1 MTIQLGYRFLP
12 NGLQNGLRNNLD
24 CMQKSTSQDFGS
36 ETIGKL
42 LIKQAVPASIG
53 ILVMSLNILVDTI
66 FVGHWIGSQA
76 IAAINVVLPVSFF
89 IAALGM
95 SIGIGGSSI
104 ISRALGAKEA
114 PKAFKTFGNQITMTL
129 LLTVVLVFFGLY
141 YIDGI
146 IPAFGGKGTIFEP
159 AKTYYRIVLYGVP
172 FLAFSM
178 MGNTVIRAEG
188 KPKFAMYAMMI
199 PSVSNL
205 VLDVLLI
212 NVMDLG
218 MRGAAW
224 ATTGS
229 YLLCFSFI
237 LWFFL
242 SKNSEMK
249 ISWSHFKLQNTIVS
263 EISNLGLATLSRQAI
278 VSITYLLMNNILFDF
293 GGETS
298 VTSYAIVSRMLMF
311 ALFPIFGITQGFVP
325 IAGYNYGA
333 HNYERVKQTIRIAI
347 IYSMAMAS
355 LIFVLLIGF
364 PELITR
370 MFTTDPLVIEKTPK
384 VMRWVFAA
392 TPIIA
397 IQLIGSA
404 YFQAVGKAVPA
415 LLLTLSRQGFF
426 FIPLIFILPLWHG
439 ELGVWIAFPVSD
451 VLSTLLTAFILYREV
466 KTKLISIT

>member
-1 MTIQLGYRFLP
+1 MNQ
-12 NGLQNGLRNNLD
+12 
-24 CMQKSTSQDFGS
+24 STSNSFGS
-36 ETIGKL
+36 ESIGKL

-95 SIGIGGSSI
+95 AIGIGGSSI
-104 ISRALGAKEA
+104 VSRALGANEKS
-114 PKAFKTFGNQITMTL
+114 KALKTFGNQVTMTIA
-129 LLTVVLVFFGLY
+129 LTLTLVFFGLY
-141 YIDGI
+141 YIDNI
-146 IPAFGGKGTIFEP
+146 IPLFGGKGTIFEP
-159 AKTYYRIVLYGVP
+159 AKIYYQIVLYGVP
-172 FLAFSM
+172 FLALSM
-178 MGNTVIRAEG
+178 MGNTIIRAEG
-188 KPKFAMYAMMI
+188 KPKYAMYAMMI
-199 PSVSNL
+199 PSITNL
-205 VLDVLLI
+205 GLDILFI

-218 MRGAAW
+218 MIGAAW

-229 YLLCFSFI
+229 YILCFIFI
-237 LWFFL
+237 FWFFV

-249 ISWSHFKLQNTIVS
+249 ISLIHFKLQRSIVS
-263 EISNLGLATLSRQAI
+263 EISNLGSVTLSRQAI

-293 GGETS
+293 GGVTS

-311 ALFPIFGITQGFVP
+311 ALFPIFGITQGFIP

-333 HNYERVKQTIRIAI
+333 QNYDRVKQAIRIAI
-347 IYSMAMAS
+347 IYAMVMAS
-355 LIFVLLIGF
+355 LVFVLLISF

-370 MFTTDPLVIEKTPK
+370 MFTTDSLVIEKTPTA
-384 VMRWVFAA
+384 MHWVFAA

-397 IQLIGSA
+397 VQLIGSA
-404 YFQAVGKAVPA
+404 YFQAVGKAIPA

-426 FIPLIFILPLWHG
+426 FIPLIFILPLWYG

-451 VLSTLLTAFILYREV
+451 VLSTLLTAYILYREV
-466 KTKLISIT
+466 SVKLTLKT

>member
-1 MTIQLGYRFLP
+1 MNQ
-12 NGLQNGLRNNLD
+12 
-24 CMQKSTSQDFGS
+24 STSNSFGS
-36 ETIGKL
+36 ESIGKL

-95 SIGIGGSSI
+95 AIGIGGSSI
-104 ISRALGAKEA
+104 VSRALGANEKS
-114 PKAFKTFGNQITMTL
+114 KALKTFGNQVTMTIA
-129 LLTVVLVFFGLY
+129 LTLTLVFFGLY
-141 YIDGI
+141 YIDNI
-146 IPAFGGKGTIFEP
+146 IPLFGGKGTIFEP
-159 AKTYYRIVLYGVP
+159 AKTYYQIVLYGVP
-172 FLAFSM
+172 FLALSM
-178 MGNTVIRAEG
+178 MGNTIIRAEG
-188 KPKFAMYAMMI
+188 KPKYAMYAMMI
-199 PSVSNL
+199 PSITNL
-205 VLDVLLI
+205 GLDILFI

-218 MRGAAW
+218 MIGAAW

-229 YLLCFSFI
+229 YMLCFIFI
-237 LWFFL
+237 FWFFV

-249 ISWSHFKLQNTIVS
+249 ISLIHFKLQRSIVS
-263 EISNLGLATLSRQAI
+263 EISNLGSVTLSRQAI

-293 GGETS
+293 GGVTS

-311 ALFPIFGITQGFVP
+311 ALFPIFGITQGFIP

-333 HNYERVKQTIRIAI
+333 QNYDRVKQAIRIAI
-347 IYSMAMAS
+347 IYAMVMAS
-355 LIFVLLIGF
+355 LVFVLLISF

-370 MFTTDPLVIEKTPK
+370 MFTTDSLVIEKTPTA
-384 VMRWVFAA
+384 MRWVFAA

-397 IQLIGSA
+397 VQLIGSA
-404 YFQAVGKAVPA
+404 YFQAVGKAIPA

-426 FIPLIFILPLWHG
+426 FIPLIFILPLWYG

-451 VLSTLLTAFILYREV
+451 VLSTLLTAYILYREV
-466 KTKLISIT
+466 SVKLTLKT

>member
-1 MTIQLGYRFLP
+1 MNQ
-12 NGLQNGLRNNLD
+12 
-24 CMQKSTSQDFGS
+24 STSNSFGS
-36 ETIGKL
+36 ESIGKL

-95 SIGIGGSSI
+95 AIGIGGSSI
-104 ISRALGAKEA
+104 VSRALGANEKS
-114 PKAFKTFGNQITMTL
+114 KALKTFGNQVTMTIA
-129 LLTVVLVFFGLY
+129 LTLTLVFFGLY
-141 YIDGI
+141 YIDNI
-146 IPAFGGKGTIFEP
+146 IPLFGGKGTIFEP
-159 AKTYYRIVLYGVP
+159 AKIYYQIVLYGVP
-172 FLAFSM
+172 FLALSM
-178 MGNTVIRAEG
+178 MGNTIIRAEG
-188 KPKFAMYAMMI
+188 KPKYAMYAMMI
-199 PSVSNL
+199 PSITNL
-205 VLDVLLI
+205 GLDILFI

-218 MRGAAW
+218 MIGAAW

-229 YLLCFSFI
+229 YILCFIFI
-237 LWFFL
+237 FWFFV

-249 ISWSHFKLQNTIVS
+249 ISLIHFKLQRSIVS
-263 EISNLGLATLSRQAI
+263 EISNLGSVTLSRQAI

-293 GGETS
+293 GGVTS

-311 ALFPIFGITQGFVP
+311 ALFPIFGITQGFIP

-333 HNYERVKQTIRIAI
+333 QNYDRVKQAIRIAI
-347 IYSMAMAS
+347 IYAMVMAS
-355 LIFVLLIGF
+355 LVFVLLIGF

-370 MFTTDPLVIEKTPK
+370 MFTTDSLVIEKTPTA
-384 VMRWVFAA
+384 MRWVFAA

-397 IQLIGSA
+397 VQLIGSA
-404 YFQAVGKAVPA
+404 YFQAVGKAIPA

-426 FIPLIFILPLWHG
+426 FIPLIFILPLWYG

-451 VLSTLLTAFILYREV
+451 VLSTLLTAYILYREV
-466 KTKLISIT
+466 SVKLTLKT